1 MTIWTIDGIIPDM
14 GRYAPMAREGRLGGP
29 GASAS
34 NMTPRKGDCWMTY
47 WLNLFTPYTWGRFK
61 DHGADISGFRPRQR
75 RAIFERVKAGDQFLC
90 YLVKLSRWCGIVEVA
105 SGAFED
111 SARIFAD
118 DNDPYSIRFRVAP
131 IVLLDFEHSIPIETS
146 ELWNNLSFTRSI
158 VVGSVGWAQLAG
170 MRQSLV
176 EISTTDGDLI
186 SRVLRA
192 QSAEKRRYALQTADR
207 RHIAQRMVVR
217 TETGEIEVEVPERE
231 HAIESPIDADQ
242 AIRTS
247 IRMQASVARL
257 GAILGFNIWVPPSDR
272 SRVSEVLPSEHHAKL
287 VATLPLNYDT
297 ATLKTIENIDV
308 IWLDR
313 RSIARA
319 FEIEHTTAIYSG
331 LLRMAD
337 LLTLQPRI
345 QISLH
350 IVAPASRREQVRRE
364 IVRPVFSVLAG
375 GAMAERCS
383 FISYDALDNILRL
396 PNLRHSR
403 ETILEDYQEVFEVS

>member
-1 MTIWTIDGIIPDM
+1 
-14 GRYAPMAREGRLGGP
+14 
-29 GASAS
+29 
-34 NMTPRKGDCWMTY
+34 MTY
-47 WLNLFTPYTWGRFK
+47 WLDLFTPYTWERFK

-75 RAIFERVKAGDQFLC
+75 RAIFERVKPGDQFLC
-90 YLVKLSRWCGIVEVA
+90 YLVKLSRWCGVLEVTSA
-105 SGAFED
+105 AFENH
-111 SARIFAD
+111 APIFAD
-118 DNDPYSIRFRVAP
+118 ENDPFSIRFKVTP
-131 IVLLDFEHSIPIETS
+131 VVLLDFEQAIPIETP
-146 ELWNNLSFTRSI
+146 EFWNNLSFTKSI
-158 VVGSVGWAQLAG
+158 AVGAVGWAQLAG

-176 EISTTDGDLI
+176 EISASDGDLI

-192 QSAEKRRYALQTADR
+192 QNARKRRYKLHPADR

-217 TETGEIEVEVPERE
+217 TEAGEIEVEVPERE
-231 HAIESPIDADQ
+231 HALDSAIDADQ
-242 AIRTS
+242 EIRTS
-247 IRMQASVARL
+247 IRMQANVARL
-257 GAILGFNIWVPPSDR
+257 GATLGFNIWVPPGDR
-272 SRVSEVLPSEHHAKL
+272 GRVREVLPSEHHPKL

-319 FEIEHTTAIYSG
+319 FEVEHTTAIYSG

-350 IVAPASRREQVRRE
+350 IVAPTFRREQVRRE

-383 FISYDALDNILRL
+383 FLSYDALDSILRL

-403 ETILEDYQEVFEVS
+403 ESILEDYQEVFEVS

>member
-1 MTIWTIDGIIPDM
+1 
-14 GRYAPMAREGRLGGP
+14 
-29 GASAS
+29 
-34 NMTPRKGDCWMTY
+34 MTY

-61 DHGADISGFRPRQR
+61 DHGADIAGFRPRQR

-90 YLVKLSRWCGIVEVA
+90 YLVKLSRWCGIVEV
-105 SGAFED
+105 SSSAFED
-111 SARIFAD
+111 SGPIFAD
-118 DNDPYSIRFRVAP
+118 DNDPYSIRFRVTP
-131 IVLLDFEHSIPIETS
+131 IVLLDFENSIPIEIS
-146 ELWNNLSFTRSI
+146 ELWNNLSFTRTI

-176 EISTTDGDLI
+176 EISATDGDLI
-186 SRVLRA
+186 SRVLRT
-192 QSAEKRRYALQTADR
+192 QSAEKRRYALQTSDR

-231 HAIESPIDADQ
+231 HAIESSADADQ

-272 SRVSEVLPSEHHAKL
+272 SRVSEALASEHHTKL